1 MTGASHTMP
10 LPPPPI
16 RKEAAIVAFRK
27 FHRIHSWAVY
37 GAGLL
42 DPDGYDR
49 LHSADLDNRALGA
62 ASREALLASRY
73 IAPDHPDWDRVDA
86 YWNLENGDKL
96 RERLRAAAGVKT
108 NSALYK
114 GAGNVALEL
123 RDGIIAVRPLK
134 YAGRG
139 GFEGIRDLEPTK
151 LPETISDEALGAAIR
166 AAIEISRAPWK
177 R

>member
-1 MTGASHTMP
+1 MTSFP
-10 LPPPPI
+10 RKLPPPPPM
-16 RKEAAIVAFRK
+16 RKEATVIAFRK
-27 FHRIHSWAVY
+27 FTWIHSWAVY

-49 LHSADLDNRALGA
+49 LHPANLDDAALGA

-86 YWNLENGDKL
+86 YWNLEEDDKL

-114 GAGNVALEL
+114 GAGNVSLEL
-123 RDGIIAVRPLK
+123 RDGVITVEPLK

-151 LPETISDEALGAAIR
+151 LPEAISDEALGAAIR

>member
-1 MTGASHTMP
+1 MTSVSGKMA
-10 LPPPPI
+10 PPPPV
-16 RKEAAIVAFRK
+16 RKESTILAFRR
-27 FHRIHSWAVY
+27 FAWIHSWAVY
-37 GAGLL
+37 RAALL

-49 LHSADLDNRALGA
+49 IHPADLDDAALGA

-114 GAGNVALEL
+114 GAGNVSLGL
-123 RDGIIAVRPLK
+123 RDGIIAVEPLK

-139 GFEGIRDLEPTK
+139 GFEEIRDLEPTK